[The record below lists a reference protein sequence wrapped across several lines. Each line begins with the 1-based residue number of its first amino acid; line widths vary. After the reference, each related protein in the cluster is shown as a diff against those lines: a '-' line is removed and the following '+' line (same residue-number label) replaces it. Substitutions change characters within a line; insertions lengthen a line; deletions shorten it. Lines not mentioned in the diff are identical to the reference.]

1 MTDRLRFRQI
11 HLDFHTS
18 ELIEDIGKDFD
29 PEEFAATLVKAH
41 VNSITCFARCHH
53 GMIYYDSQA
62 DPERVHPH
70 LVEKDL
76 LKKQIAACHKN
87 NIKVP
92 VYTTVQWDEYTAL
105 RHPEWLVRKPDGTL
119 EGEYFT
125 KPGFYQRICVNTP
138 YIDFLKKHVTE
149 FVSELDCD
157 GVFFD
162 IVSELDCSCTYC
174 LASMK
179 KMGLNPLK
187 EEDRKLHARIVM
199 NRFKKEMSDLVWSIK
214 PGILVFFNSGHV
226 SFKDKVPSKDT
237 YSHFEIESLP
247 SGGWGY
253 AHFPVTVRYTRNL
266 GKDYLAHTG
275 KFHTS
280 WGDFHSFKNPEALQY
295 EVFRMLALN
304 SKCLVGDQLEPCGRL
319 SLPVYDLIGK
329 VYEQVEKKEP
339 WCANAKPVTE
349 IGVLVPTDEKSRVS
363 SSQAA
368 IENILDQLS
377 YQFDFI
383 DEEMDFSR
391 YRLLIIPERVTIGK
405 EFENKLGKYLDNG
418 GKVIAVYDA
427 LFDRLDIKVINET
440 TDDDGEPVKGKF
452 MPRNGFADYIIPND
466 IIGKSLYKTEYVMY
480 VKGLE
485 TKAVKG
491 TVLVNAYSSLFN
503 RSYYHFSSH
512 AQAPSSHKVEYDAI
526 VLNSKKNAIYFSH
539 PIFEIYNKKG
549 PKWIKEILKDAI
561 GLLMKGTKLISH
573 DGPSTVLTTINHQP
587 DMKRYVVHI
596 LNYIPERRCTDIDLI
611 EDIIPLYDLKMNVR
625 LPEDITCIRI
635 VPEEKDIK
643 FRTSGKGVSF
653 RIDKVKGHCMVELGY
668 K

>member
-18 ELIEDIGKDFD
+18 ELIEGIGRDFD
-29 PEEFAATLVKAH
+29 PKEFAATLKKAH

-53 GMIYYDSQA
+53 GMIYYDSKLN
-62 DPERVHPH
+62 PERMHPH

-76 LKKQIAACHKN
+76 LKKQIETCHKN

-138 YIDFLKKHVTE
+138 YIDFLKKHVIE

-174 LASMK
+174 LESMK

-187 EEDRKLHARIVM
+187 EDDRMLHARIVM
-199 NRFKKEMSDLVWSIK
+199 NRFKKEMSELVWSIK

-237 YSHFEIESLP
+237 YSHYEIESLP

-295 EVFRMLALN
+295 EVYRMLALN
-304 SKCLVGDQLEPCGRL
+304 SKCLIGDQLEPCGKL
-319 SLPVYDLIGK
+319 SEPVYDLVGK

-339 WCANAKPVTE
+339 WCTNAEPVTE

-368 IENILDQLS
+368 IESILDQLS

-383 DEEMDFSR
+383 DEEMDFAR
-391 YRLLIIPERVTIGK
+391 YRLLIIPERIIIGK
-405 EFENKLGKYLDNG
+405 ELENKLGKYLDNG
-418 GKVIAVYDA
+418 GKVISVYDA
-427 LFDRLDIKVINET
+427 LFDRLDVKVVNET
-440 TDDDGEPVKGKF
+440 VDDDGEPVKGRF

-480 VKGLE
+480 AKGLE

-491 TVLVNAYSSLFN
+491 TVLVNAYASMFN
-503 RSYYHFSSH
+503 RSYYHFCSH

-526 VLNSKKNAIYFSH
+526 VLNHKKNAIYFSH

-561 GLLMKGTKLISH
+561 SLLMKDTKLISH

-587 DMKRYVVHI
+587 YLKRYTVHI

-611 EDIIPLYDLKMNVR
+611 EDIIPLYDLKMNVK
-625 LPEDITCIRI
+625 LPEYISSVRI
-635 VPEEKDIK
+635 VPEGKDIR
-643 FRTSGKGVSF
+643 FRTSGKGMSF
-653 RIDKVKGHCMVELGY
+653 KIDKVEGYCMVELGY
-668 K
+668 